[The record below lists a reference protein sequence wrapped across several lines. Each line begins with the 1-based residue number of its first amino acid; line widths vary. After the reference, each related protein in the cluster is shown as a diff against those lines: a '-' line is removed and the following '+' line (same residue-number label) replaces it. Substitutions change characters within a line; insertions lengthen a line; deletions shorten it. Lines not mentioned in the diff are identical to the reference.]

1 MPSTK
6 VKKSRNSFFPLMLVF
21 FLFRTM
27 EFVSEE
33 EFQDFL
39 IDFLSSKGHNS
50 YKEYLLASWE
60 RVDILKYFMSI
71 TQD

>member
-1 MPSTK
+1 
-6 VKKSRNSFFPLMLVF
+6 
-21 FLFRTM
+21 M